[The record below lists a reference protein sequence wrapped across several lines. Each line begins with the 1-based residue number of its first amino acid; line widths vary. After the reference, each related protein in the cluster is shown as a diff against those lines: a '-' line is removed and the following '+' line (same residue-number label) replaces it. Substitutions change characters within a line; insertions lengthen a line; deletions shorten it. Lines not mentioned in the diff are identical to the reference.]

1 VDRGVVAR
9 IELGRGTNN
18 DVRGIYRPDLDAPL
32 PVIVS
37 DRLIERAGI
46 QIGIPFVASMSG
58 GLVEVVPVARVELFP
73 TMDPD
78 LESGFLVIDV
88 EAFTRYTDVTG
99 GAATDVNEIFIAL
112 RQGNGT
118 KETLVAL
125 SEAFPRLVSIDDR
138 QTAIEDSLVDPLS
151 VAGWRAV
158 GLLGGA
164 IALIVVVAGYLTYLN
179 AYSSRMRLQEALLR
193 SIGVSTSEFTRIL
206 MVEHLLVGLI
216 GVALGTLSGLA
227 MSRIAV
233 SASIRTTD
241 GNEVLPPFNVLT
253 EWLPVSIFFLALVV
267 TGLIAVAGMVLSYRR
282 ERLYEAT
289 RLEA

>member
-1 VDRGVVAR
+1 
-9 IELGRGTNN
+9 
-18 DVRGIYRPDLDAPL
+18 
-32 PVIVS
+32 
-37 DRLIERAGI
+37 LIERAGI

>member
-1 VDRGVVAR
+1 
-9 IELGRGTNN
+9 
-18 DVRGIYRPDLDAPL
+18 
-32 PVIVS
+32 
-37 DRLIERAGI
+37 
-46 QIGIPFVASMSG
+46 
-58 GLVEVVPVARVELFP
+58 
-73 TMDPD
+73 
-78 LESGFLVIDV
+78 
-88 EAFTRYTDVTG
+88 
-99 GAATDVNEIFIAL
+99 
-112 RQGNGT
+112 
-118 KETLVAL
+118 
-125 SEAFPRLVSIDDR
+125 LVSIDDR